1 MNEIVLTDVTRNLL
15 GAWYLDLKFLVD
27 LLEEH
32 NIEFDDVMESIEC
45 NFWKDVKLEIN
56 LIIYE
61 VLSTIAYKFISE
73 NSELFE
79 IENDEFEIYTN
90 YMDSHIYFT
99 SEKVQN
105 EFEKF
110 Y

>member
-15 GAWYLDLKFLVD
+15 GAWYLDLKFLVE
-27 LLEEH
+27 LIEEH
-32 NIEFDDVMESIEC
+32 NIDFDDIMESIEC

-110 Y
+110 